1 MMKRWAGMV
10 LLLGLVVMGC
20 SKGEEAPAKEA
31 EQEKRVN
38 RSVALLKEIK
48 VSDDQLPDGLVE
60 KGIEYVARFAAL
72 GEEEAAAWEKRARFP
87 ESIMPHQGGNQGFK
101 EAYRSLLEEC
111 AKEVTCKKVTASLG
125 LGGFTIMGSNISLNR
140 MFSRKIPVP
149 EGAEGIEIFRL
160 NNKGADT
167 VVIVKK
173 FRGTAYERRGKV
185 YLMFSLN

>member
-1 MMKRWAGMV
+1 MRVSPWMV
-10 LLLGLVVMGC
+10 ALLGLVFMACTNGPE
-20 SKGEEAPAKEA
+20 SAAKKA
-31 EQEKRVN
+31 EQKERTDKMV
-38 RSVALLKEIK
+38 SLLKK
-48 VSDDQLPDGLVE
+48 VKVNDTTMPENLVE
-60 KGIEYVARFAAL
+60 CGIVYVGKLAEL
-72 GEEEAAAWEKRARFP
+72 GETEAAAWEKRARFP